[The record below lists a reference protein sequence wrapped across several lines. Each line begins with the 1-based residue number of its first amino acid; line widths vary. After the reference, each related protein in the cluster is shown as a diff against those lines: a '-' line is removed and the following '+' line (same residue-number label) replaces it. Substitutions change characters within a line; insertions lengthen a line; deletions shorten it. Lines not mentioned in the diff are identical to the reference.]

1 MPHRIGISSR
11 LLQPYGSTTI
21 LSISDFLTTG
31 GVITMMLVTMK
42 NDYHHF
48 KGQAYVDPETTELLM
63 IEGAPQNRTGR

>member
-1 MPHRIGISSR
+1 
-11 LLQPYGSTTI
+11 
-21 LSISDFLTTG
+21 
-31 GVITMMLVTMK
+31 MMLVTMK